1 MKWLLIAI
9 TVIVF
14 SPFSL
19 QSSSV
24 ADIEVS
30 VVFSDDEIR
39 IFSVW
44 YRDHGSVADKKRGNS
59 KRNGMPP
66 GIAKNLARGKSFPPG
81 IAKQYLPDRL
91 RQTLPAPPAGYE
103 RVVVYGKILLVEIAT
118 GVIHDIFT
126 DIILD

>member
-1 MKWLLIAI
+1 MKWLIIAI

-14 SPFSL
+14 SPLNTQRSA
-19 QSSSV
+19 V
-24 ADIEVS
+24 ADVEVS

-39 IFSVW
+39 IISDW
-44 YRDHGSVADKKRGNS
+44 YHDHGSLGNKKRGKS
-59 KRNGMPP
+59 KRNGLPP
-66 GIAKNLARGKSFPPG
+66 GIAKNLARGKSLPPG

-91 RQTLPAPPAGYE
+91 HQTLPAPLAGYE

-118 GVIHDIFT
+118 GVIHDIFM